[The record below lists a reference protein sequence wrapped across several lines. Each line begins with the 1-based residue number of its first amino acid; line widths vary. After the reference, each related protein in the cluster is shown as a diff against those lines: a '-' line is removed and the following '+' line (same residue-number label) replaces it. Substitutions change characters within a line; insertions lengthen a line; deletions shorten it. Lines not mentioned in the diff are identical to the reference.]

1 MLCVSYLSLKGV
13 AMTDQ
18 TSRQT
23 NLPVR
28 LLAALPPALFGLVM
42 SLCVVS
48 AVPLRSVVWGAAT
61 PLRLPLSGQTLGVPA
76 VMLGLLILLLVGG
89 ALAGLA
95 RRCAA
100 WSHTWST
107 AAVVAVAMA
116 LSILADD
123 VPYLISPLLDALMLV
138 ALVLILAAVAF
149 VAARRGMSEAA
160 LVTMGFTSVSS
171 LVASLSALG
180 SPMLRMDIA
189 LAMAPAGLV
198 FALLI
203 VAFLRWQGRARWVAL
218 GLTAVLAGVLISVSG
233 AAVASALSANMAW
246 NLVRLFGAIA
256 AAGFLSPLVLGWVL
270 SLQRRPALQ
279 SA

>member
-1 MLCVSYLSLKGV
+1 MLYVSYLSLKGV

-95 RRCAA
+95 RRCAE

-116 LSILADD
+116 LSILA
-123 VPYLISPLLDALMLV
+123 
-138 ALVLILAAVAF
+138 AVAC

-171 LVASLSALG
+171 LVAGLSALG

-218 GLTAVLAGVLISVSG
+218 GLTAVLAGVLISVSS